1 MSGMRG
7 DPSARTSYLAWQVT
21 HVMGARLERALR
33 SLGLTTAQHNALQ
46 HLVWTPGSSAAE
58 IARRTGFTP
67 QSMGTAVND
76 LVGRGLLVRR
86 EDPSDRRT
94 VPLAITDKGAELAAR
109 ARDVVGRLDSEAL
122 AVLTPA
128 ERSAVHAL
136 LYRMLAELNPAALP
150 PTDSRGP
157 ASGAKASHSALPA
170 R

>member
-1 MSGMRG
+1 
-7 DPSARTSYLAWQVT
+7 
-21 HVMGARLERALR
+21 MGA
-33 SLGLTTAQHNALQ
+33 
-46 HLVWTPGSSAAE
+46 
-58 IARRTGFTP
+58 
-67 QSMGTAVND
+67 AVNE

-136 LYRMLAELNPAALP
+136 LHRMLAELNPAALP
-150 PTDSRGP
+150 PTEPRGP
-157 ASGAKASHSALPA
+157 ASGASASHSALPA

>member
-1 MSGMRG
+1 MSGTRG

-46 HLVWTPGSSAAE
+46 HLVWTPGISAAE

-67 QSMGTAVND
+67 QSMGAAVNE

-94 VPLAITDKGAELAAR
+94 VPLVITDEGAELAAR
-109 ARDVVGRLDSEAL
+109 ARAAVGRLDGEAL

-128 ERSAVHAL
+128 ERSAVHSL
-136 LYRMLAELNPAALP
+136 LHRMLAELNPAALP
-150 PTDSRGP
+150 PTELRDP
-157 ASGAKASHSALPA
+157 ASGATPSHSALPA